1 MHRVSTRLRYLRYH
15 AGFRRWV
22 LYGGAALFL
31 LGLIWI
37 VITGLL
43 ARKQVSTMEQ
53 TLQRVQVYFAQGD
66 LAHAREAA
74 AELPQ
79 QAERA
84 HRLTAGPAWWVAAH
98 VPYLGDPLR
107 TIRGATGAGTQ
118 LGRHGIPDL
127 LDVATRLDPAKV
139 RVKGNTLDLSA
150 LRTAAPELQQ
160 ATAALT
166 DAQRRVDSLPRS
178 TWLGAVDS
186 KRASLANEL
195 SRLTGYVTA
204 ADRAA
209 KILPTMLGADRPQR
223 YFIGMQNEA
232 EMRGTGGLPGAF
244 AIAVASHGTVRFTHF
259 GSDAELQPAAAR
271 LLVPTGLHFGK
282 QYDAAFGQS
291 LPTSSFPN
299 SNVSPSFP
307 YAARIWAQMWERVS
321 GQHVDGAVAVDPT
334 VLGFILAATGPVT
347 VHGVI
352 PVNAANVVPLVQRD
366 EYTLFKDNAAR
377 KQFLVAILKATS
389 NALISGRGNAGTL
402 ARSMVSASEQQRL
415 QVWSS
420 DAAVEKQLAATSY
433 GAVLG
438 AGDRPLAAPVL
449 NNMSGGKLDYYL
461 TRALTYHRS
470 GCGPSRDVLVTL
482 TLTDSAPPY
491 GLPPYVTDRL
501 DANQPA
507 NSRPGD
513 YSTLLDYYATAGAQL
528 LSVRIDGKPTTA
540 AAYTIDGRPMY
551 RLQVQLRRGTTQT
564 VELHLQE
571 PPGSGS
577 PFIWRQPGVTP
588 MAVTAYSQPCG

>member
-1 MHRVSTRLRYLRYH
+1 LHRVSTRLRYLRYH
-15 AGFRRWV
+15 AGFRRWI
-22 LYGGAALFL
+22 LYGGAGLVV

-66 LAHAREAA
+66 LAQAREAA

-107 TIRGATGAGTQ
+107 TIRGATAAGTQ
-118 LGRHGIPDL
+118 LGRRGIPDL
-127 LDVATRLDPAKV
+127 LDVANRLDPAKV
-139 RVKGNTLDLSA
+139 RLKGNTLDLSA
-150 LRTAAPELQQ
+150 LRAAAPELQR
-160 ATAALT
+160 ATTVLVT
-166 DAQRRVDSLPRS
+166 AQRQIDSLPHN

-186 KRASLANEL
+186 KRASLASEL
-195 SRLTGYVTA
+195 GRLTGYVTA

-209 KILPTMLGADRPQR
+209 RILPTMLGADRPQR

-244 AIAVASHGTVRFTHF
+244 AIAVASHGTVHFTHF
-259 GSDAELQPAAAR
+259 GSDAELQPAASQ

-282 QYDAAFGQS
+282 QYDAVFGQS

-299 SNVSPSFP
+299 SNVSPNFP
-307 YAARIWAQMWERVS
+307 YAARIWARMWERVS
-321 GQHVDGAVAVDPT
+321 GQHVDGALAVDPT
-334 VLGFILAATGPVT
+334 VLGYVLSAVGPVT
-347 VHGVI
+347 VGGVI
-352 PVNAANVVPLVQRD
+352 PVNAANVVSLVERD

-389 NALISGRGNAGTL
+389 NALISGRGDSGTL
-402 ARSMVSASEQQRL
+402 ARAMVSASKEQRL

-420 DAAVEKQLAATSY
+420 DAAVEKELAATSY

-438 AGDRPLAAPVL
+438 VGNRPLAAPVL

-461 TRALTYHRS
+461 ARSLTYHRS
-470 GCGPSRDVLVTL
+470 GCGASRDVLVTL
-482 TLTDSAPPY
+482 TLTNNAPAY
-491 GLPPYVTDRL
+491 GLPPYVTTRL

-528 LSVRIDGKPTTA
+528 LSVQVNGKPTTA
-540 AAYTIDGRPMY
+540 AAFTVDGRPMY
-551 RLQVQLRRGTTQT
+551 RLPLQLRRGATQT
-564 VELHLQE
+564 IALHLQE
-571 PPGSGS
+571 PAGSGT
-577 PFIWRQPGVTP
+577 PEIWRQPGVTP
-588 MAVTAYSQPCG
+588 MTVTAYSQPCG